1 VDLADFDHN
10 AVFASFLAESE
21 EGLDLMEQALLHM
34 ESNPSE
40 PEVLH
45 NIFRVAHSLKG
56 NAASLELN
64 ELAGFAH
71 VVEDL
76 LEVFRGQMAAP
87 GPELISLLL
96 KAVDELRGMV
106 ASSFTAPQG
115 LTFEQQE
122 LRKKIAVEVVKR
134 SKRVVTA
141 GAVSG
146 DSAVAVKPDALPAN
160 HRTLR
165 ADVGK
170 LDHMLNLTGEIVIAQ
185 GRLRRMIE
193 RLDTEPG
200 REILEMHR
208 EAERLYM
215 ELQNEVM
222 SIRMVPVG
230 PLFRQLIRTVRDL
243 AKSHGKLAR
252 LEVVGGDVEVDTTV
266 LEQLKDPLL
275 HLVRNAIDHGLE
287 KPAVR
292 QSQGKNP
299 CGVIRLTAAH
309 SGGNIIVKMQ
319 DDGSGFDRKRIL
331 EKARRLGLWSGKD
344 ELRDQDVCHLVLQPG
359 FSTAESVTDLS
370 GRGVGL
376 DVVRR
381 NIDSIRGTVE
391 ISSPAG
397 KGSTVTIRL
406 PLTLAIIEGFQVKV
420 GAETFIVPL
429 EHVTECMELPA
440 QSGADPRNIDSRN
453 HDSSNQDSSNQDSRN
468 YDSRNQEA
476 SGVLSLRGAALPYV
490 RLRRVFRLSGQ
501 PAKRENIVVVKIN
514 EFHAGIAVDELLGGM
529 QTVVKPL
536 GRALRTVPG
545 IAGSTVLGD
554 GRVGLI
560 LDVPGLLR
568 GLMHSALQ
576 AQA

>member
-1 VDLADFDHN
+1 MDLADFDRH

-21 EGLDLMEQALLHM
+21 EGLDLMEQALLQM
-34 ESNPSE
+34 ESNPAE

-64 ELAGFAH
+64 DLAGFAH

-76 LEVFRGQMAAP
+76 LEIFRGQKAVP
-87 GPELISLLL
+87 SPELISLLL

-106 ASSFTAPQG
+106 ANAASAPQS
-115 LTFEQQE
+115 LTPEQQE
-122 LRKKIAVEVVKR
+122 LRKKIALQVEKR
-134 SKRVVTA
+134 SKRVVNA
-141 GAVSG
+141 GVVSG
-146 DSAVAVKPDALPAN
+146 DSTAAVRPDLLPAAQ
-160 HRTLR
+160 RTLR
-165 ADVGK
+165 AEVGK

-193 RLDTEPG
+193 RLNTEQG
-200 REILEMHR
+200 RAILEMHR

-252 LEVVGGDVEVDTTV
+252 LEVVGGEVEVDTTV
-266 LEQLKDPLL
+266 FEQLKDPLL

-287 KPAVR
+287 NPAVR

-309 SGGNIIVKMQ
+309 SGGNIIVQMQ
-319 DDGSGFDRKRIL
+319 DDGAGFDRKLIL
-331 EKARRLGLWSGKD
+331 DKARRLGLWSGKE
-344 ELRDQDVCHLVLQPG
+344 ELRDQDVYDLVLQPG

-391 ISSPAG
+391 ISSTAG
-397 KGSTVTIRL
+397 KGSVVTIRL
-406 PLTLAIIEGFQVKV
+406 PLTLAIIEGFQVRV
-420 GAETFIVPL
+420 GAETFVVPL

-440 QSGADPRNIDSRN
+440 QSGMDSRN
-453 HDSSNQDSSNQDSRN
+453 L
-468 YDSRNQEA
+468 ET
-476 SGVLSLRGAALPYV
+476 SGVLSLRGRALPYV
-490 RLRRVFRLSGQ
+490 RLRRVFSLSGQ

-514 EFHAGIAVDELLGGM
+514 EFHGGIAVDELLGGM

-536 GRALRTVPG
+536 GRALRAVPG

-568 GLMHSALQ
+568 GVMHSALQ

>member
-1 VDLADFDHN
+1 LDLADFDRH

-21 EGLDLMEQALLHM
+21 EGLDLMEQALLQM
-34 ESNPSE
+34 ESNPAE

-64 ELAGFAH
+64 DLAGFAH

-76 LEVFRGQMAAP
+76 LEIFRGQKAVP
-87 GPELISLLL
+87 SPELISLLL

-106 ASSFTAPQG
+106 ANAASAPQS
-115 LTFEQQE
+115 LTPEQQE
-122 LRKKIAVEVVKR
+122 LRKKIALQVEKR
-134 SKRVVTA
+134 SKRVVNA
-141 GAVSG
+141 GVVSG
-146 DSAVAVKPDALPAN
+146 DSTAAVRPDLLPAAQ
-160 HRTLR
+160 RTLR
-165 ADVGK
+165 AEVGK

-193 RLDTEPG
+193 RLNTEQG
-200 REILEMHR
+200 RAILEMHR

-252 LEVVGGDVEVDTTV
+252 LEVVGGEVEVDTTV
-266 LEQLKDPLL
+266 FEQLKDPLL

-287 KPAVR
+287 NPAVR

-309 SGGNIIVKMQ
+309 SGGNIIVQMQ
-319 DDGSGFDRKRIL
+319 DDGAGFDRKLIL
-331 EKARRLGLWSGKD
+331 DKARRLGLWSGKE
-344 ELRDQDVCHLVLQPG
+344 ELRDQDVYDLVLQPG

-391 ISSPAG
+391 ISSTAG
-397 KGSTVTIRL
+397 KGSVVTIRL
-406 PLTLAIIEGFQVKV
+406 PLTLAIIEGFQVRV
-420 GAETFIVPL
+420 GAETFVVPL

-440 QSGADPRNIDSRN
+440 QSGMDSRN
-453 HDSSNQDSSNQDSRN
+453 L
-468 YDSRNQEA
+468 ET
-476 SGVLSLRGAALPYV
+476 SGVLSLRGRALPYV
-490 RLRRVFRLSGQ
+490 RLRRVFSLSGQ

-536 GRALRTVPG
+536 GRALRAVPG

-568 GLMHSALQ
+568 GVMHTALQ